1 MFKQAQDPGLGE
13 KYFRHT
19 KRIINRDGSFNIKRT
34 GGGIESINAY
44 HYLINI
50 SWTKFL
56 LIVFAGFVT
65 VNLLFAILYQI
76 AGTENLS
83 NAAANDGL
91 QSFLNIFFFSVQTF
105 ATVGYGGIHPIGIFS
120 NIISAIESM
129 TGILSFALA
138 TGLLYGRFSKPSAK
152 ILFSDKAIIAS
163 FKNGKALMF
172 RVANSRDNILMEMEV
187 NAIMTFLDKGDNR
200 YTRKYYPLKFEIKFI
215 YFFPLPWTIVHPIDE
230 DSPLYGK
237 TADDLEG
244 LEAELLIMVKGFDD
258 SFSQHVIS
266 RSSYKYD
273 EIEWDVKFIS
283 AHNTDETGETIVDLE
298 KVSLTENV
306 NWGQAPAKT
315 L

>member
-19 KRIINRDGSFNIKRT
+19 KRIINKDGSFNIKRT
-34 GGGIESINAY
+34 GGGLSSINAF

-56 LIVFAGFVT
+56 LIVFAGFVG
-65 VNLLFAILYQI
+65 VNLFFAILYQL
-76 AGTENLS
+76 AGIENLT
-83 NAAANDGL
+83 NAAAQDGL
-91 QSFLNIFFFSVQTF
+91 QTFLNTFFFSVQTF
-105 ATVGYGGIHPIGIFS
+105 ATVGYGGIHPTGILS
-120 NIISAIESM
+120 NIIASLESM

-152 ILFSDKAIIAS
+152 ILFSDKAIIAP
-163 FKNGKALMF
+163 FKEGKALMF
-172 RVANSRDNILMEMEV
+172 RVANSRDNILMEMEA
-187 NAIMTFLDKGDNR
+187 NAMMTSLDKGDGR
-200 YTRKYYPLKFEIKFI
+200 FIRKYFPLKLEIKFI

-230 DSPLYGK
+230 ESPLYGK
-237 TADDLEG
+237 TAKDLEE

-273 EIEWDVKFIS
+273 EIEWDVKFVR
-283 AHNTDETGETIVDLE
+283 AYTTDESGETIVDLE
-298 KVSLTENV
+298 KVSETE
-306 NWGQAPAKT
+306 QAS
-315 L
+315 

>member
-19 KRIINRDGSFNIKRT
+19 KRIINKDGSFNIKRT
-34 GGGIESINAY
+34 GGGLSSINAF

-56 LIVFAGFVT
+56 LIVFAGFVG
-65 VNLLFAILYQI
+65 VNLFFAILYQI
-76 AGTENLS
+76 AGIENLT
-83 NAAANDGL
+83 NAAAQDGL
-91 QSFLNIFFFSVQTF
+91 QTFLNTFFFSVQTF
-105 ATVGYGGIHPIGIFS
+105 ATVGYGGIHPTGILS
-120 NIISAIESM
+120 NIIASLESM

-152 ILFSDKAIIAS
+152 ILFSDKAIIAP
-163 FKNGKALMF
+163 FKEGKALMF
-172 RVANSRDNILMEMEV
+172 RVANSRDNILMEMEA
-187 NAIMTFLDKGDNR
+187 NAMMTSLDKSDGR
-200 YTRKYYPLKFEIKFI
+200 FTRKYFPLKLEIKFI

-230 DSPLYGK
+230 ESPLYGK
-237 TADDLEG
+237 TAKDLEE

-273 EIEWDVKFIS
+273 EIEWDAKFIR
-283 AHNTDETGETIVDLE
+283 AYTTDETGETIVDLE
-298 KVSLTENV
+298 KVSQTEQV
-306 NWGQAPAKT
+306 
-315 L
+315 